1 MRCPAILE
9 SAGLRVDTEGQI
21 EDAVVLPGM
30 IDLSDWGLKTDTTLA
45 GQAAVLTVATGVAGD
60 GVRAFLD
67 GTLLGLELLLA
78 LPDDTLRA
86 LAARFRANCTPRE
99 IGRCAA
105 ELDAWPEDIRAL
117 AAPLYRLGRL
127 PVHCLPIYGQWQ
139 HARLDALSDLREP
152 VPTSVFLR
160 LSSRALAA
168 AGVATAAPSAGFGAL
183 PGA

>member
-1 MRCPAILE
+1 M
-9 SAGLRVDTEGQI
+9 
-21 EDAVVLPGM
+21 
-30 IDLSDWGLKTDTTLA
+30 KTDTTLA

-105 ELDAWPEDIRAL
+105 ELDAWPEDIRVRSIGS
-117 AAPLYRLGRL
+117 AA
-127 PVHCLPIYGQWQ
+127 CLCTASPSMASGSTPDWMPSRTC
-139 HARLDALSDLREP
+139 ASRCRP
-152 VPTSVFLR
+152 R
-160 LSSRALAA
+160 SS
-168 AGVATAAPSAGFGAL
+168 SA
-183 PGA
+183 